1 MTRQPTPTPLSKMT
15 TKLIALGAINK
26 HTGDYTTPV
35 AAVKGTAYSCPD
47 CAKDLML
54 CKGEVRAPHFRH
66 FADTNPCTYYS
77 KPTESQIHN
86 DAKLLIKRL
95 FESRVPVTVFQTCAA
110 CGGEIETEFEGA
122 DDTTSVRLEY
132 RFPYK
137 EKERVADVAIVS
149 GGAVEPA
156 AIFEIYKTHKTDE
169 SARPEPWFELD
180 APALLTMEGNAGPGL
195 VRIPCIRRVHC
206 DDCREAEK
214 GKLAARYAKL
224 AAQPL
229 PTLLSNEVNFDFYVR
244 YTLGQRDFKDG
255 IVIYGHCICGGEFC
269 YGGRGKQTCHMRLD
283 FDARDCPGSSDNYKI
298 LNLFKDKFSNYN
310 VKLETHK
317 GGCAAA
323 ICNPSTPLDIH
334 DYCDMIDKSMPSV
347 SGVTDYCGEGTVD
360 ILKSLIR
367 KAHEL
372 NAKKQKRIAAL
383 KNPPPPTRSLYT
395 PKYDIDDDADM
406 YRFARHQIQDEK
418 RKRAVKNMII
428 LEENDI
434 AYTENNHVAT
444 IINPVNDQTLRF
456 SLVKE
461 KTFYNGKWVDNISLR
476 LIIKWY
482 NIDPSIIDEIH
493 GVTSSAAA
501 GGCAI
506 NIVTEEFVQGL
517 RNSGMSD
524 FEISLTHPT
533 GHLSDK

>member
-1 MTRQPTPTPLSKMT
+1 MT

-26 HTGDYTTPV
+26 HTGEYTTPV
-35 AAVKGTAYSCPD
+35 AAVKGAAYSCPD

-54 CKGEVRAPHFRH
+54 CRGEVRAPHFRH
-66 FADTNPCTYYS
+66 FADMNPCTYYS

-86 DAKLLIKRL
+86 DAKLLVKRL

-132 RFPYK
+132 RFTYK

-269 YGGRGKQTCHMRLD
+269 EYRGEGRTCHARLD
-283 FDARDCPGSSDNYKI
+283 FDAQWDEPGVSDNYKI

-310 VKLETHK
+310 VQLEIRK
-317 GGCAAA
+317 GGCWAA
-323 ICNPSTPLDIH
+323 ISVWPINTYNVH
-334 DYCDMIDKSMPSV
+334 DMIDHKIQADRSFS
-347 SGVTDYCGEGTVD
+347 SGVIDYGGDGTVT
-360 ILKSLIR
+360 ILKSLIK
-367 KAHEL
+367 KAHAL
-372 NAKKQKRIAAL
+372 NIEYRQF
-383 KNPPPPTRSLYT
+383 
-395 PKYDIDDDADM
+395 ID
-406 YRFARHQIQDEK
+406 
-418 RKRAVKNMII
+418 
-428 LEENDI
+428 
-434 AYTENNHVAT
+434 
-444 IINPVNDQTLRF
+444 
-456 SLVKE
+456 
-461 KTFYNGKWVDNISLR
+461 
-476 LIIKWY
+476 
-482 NIDPSIIDEIH
+482 
-493 GVTSSAAA
+493 
-501 GGCAI
+501 
-506 NIVTEEFVQGL
+506 GL
-517 RNSGMSD
+517 RTSGMSD
-524 FEISLTHPT
+524 FEISLTFPT